1 MKEPLVSVIILNY
14 NGENDLIECF
24 NSLKNVKYQNVELIL
39 VDNGSSDN
47 SIEIVRNKYED
58 VRIIELGTNT
68 GFSLGNNLG
77 VLRANGDY
85 IALLNM
91 DTVVDENWLTEL
103 VITAQKTPKIGVVAS
118 KIYYYNEKNV
128 IDYAGSTCDI
138 YGNTAHVGAE
148 NKDNNYLNQQR
159 MTFYAC
165 GASLL
170 FKKELYNKIGLFDPL
185 YYMYY
190 EDVDFS
196 WRTWICGYEVVY
208 TPKSHIYHK
217 INRVRHN
224 FPRIIYMTQ
233 RNKLRTLL
241 KNYELKTLLRI
252 LPNYFFMRLWEIF
265 TSREYKKY
273 ILFILYFKGFFW
285 NILHIKSLIQNRS
298 SIQNTRVRDDKFLF
312 SLMKNL
318 ICSLKNNES

>member
-1 MKEPLVSVIILNY
+1 MTEPLVSVIILNY

-24 NSLKNVKYQNVELIL
+24 NSLNKLKYSNVELLL
-39 VDNGSSDN
+39 VDNGSSDK
-47 SIEIVRNKYED
+47 SVDIVRKNYEN
-58 VRIIELGTNT
+58 VRIIELGKNI
-68 GFSLGNNLG
+68 GFSQGNNLG
-77 VLRANGDY
+77 VLYSNGDY

-103 VITAQKTPKIGVVAS
+103 VKVAQKSSKIGVVAS
-118 KIYYYNEKNV
+118 KIYYYSEKDI
-128 IDYAGSTCDI
+128 IDYAGSTCDT
-138 YGNTAHVGAE
+138 YGNTAHIGAE
-148 NKDNNYLNQQR
+148 NRDNNYLSQQR
-159 MTFYAC
+159 TTFYAC

-196 WRTWICGYEVVY
+196 WRTWISGYEVVY
-208 TPKSHIYHK
+208 APKSHIYHK

-241 KNYELKTLLRI
+241 KNFELKTLLRI
-252 LPNYFFMRLWEIF
+252 LPNYLYMRLWEID
-265 TSREYKKY
+265 TSRIYKKY
-273 ILFILYFKGFFW
+273 VLFILYFKGFFW
-285 NILHIKSLIQNRS
+285 NLLHLKSLVQNRMI
-298 SIQNTRVRDDKFLF
+298 IQRNRVKDDKFLLF
-312 SLMKNL
+312 LMKEL
-318 ICSLKNNES
+318 IQLSKNNEY